1 MLADR
6 YVASVSPKAST
17 PDELQGI
24 TYNVLY
30 PIELD
35 AELNKGIAHLQD
47 CLERW
52 SEFSAKLLG

>member
-1 MLADR
+1 M
-6 YVASVSPKAST
+6 SPKAST